1 MKIPPIQPNIQTRKT
16 FLTKVKN
23 FFGDVKY
30 TLRLLKEDVFEY
42 VKPRD
47 YVIVNGKKVYKTKYA
62 IIDGKKIPKSELR
75 FVNVDEADLIGV
87 KWLNVKY
94 YPEDIEKMKNMNI
107 NEKSKYIR
115 QLIEENKFY
124 YDNENIITK

>member
-16 FLTKVKN
+16 FLNKVKN

-75 FVNVDEADLIGV
+75 FVNVDEADLIGTTV
-87 KWLNVKY
+87 RHLNL
-94 YPEDIEKMKNMNI
+94 YPEDLTAVSSS
-107 NEKSKYIR
+107 SKCIGA
-115 QLIEENKFY
+115 I
-124 YDNENIITK
+124 

>member
-1 MKIPPIQPNIQTRKT
+1 MGKSLLKS
-16 FLTKVKN
+16 
-23 FFGDVKY
+23 
-30 TLRLLKEDVFEY
+30 LKEDVFEY

-75 FVNVDEADLIGV
+75 FVNVDEADLIGTTV
-87 KWLNVKY
+87 RHLNL
-94 YPEDIEKMKNMNI
+94 YPEDLKKIEKMSVDDAK
-107 NEKSKYIR
+107 KYTR

>member
-1 MKIPPIQPNIQTRKT
+1 MGKSLLKS
-16 FLTKVKN
+16 
-23 FFGDVKY
+23 
-30 TLRLLKEDVFEY
+30 LKEDVFEY

-87 KWLNVKY
+87 KAGYLKFF
-94 YPEDIEKMKNMNI
+94 PEDIEKMKNMSVDELKAYKQKLM
-107 NEKSKYIR
+107 NERKYISNFEKR
-115 QLIEENKFY
+115 
-124 YDNENIITK
+124 